1 MAITTFKPDTA
12 PQLADTVQW
21 ALSNGEP
28 MEVLGA
34 GTKRRL
40 GRPVQ
45 AAYALDLSALSGV
58 VAYEPEELVLTVKAG
73 TPLAEVLPMLAERH
87 QHFAFEPQDL
97 GPLYGLAP
105 DGGTVGGMMAA
116 ALAGPRRIQAGSAR
130 DHFLGVEGVSGRGE
144 IYKGGG
150 KVVKNV
156 TGYDLPKLMAGS
168 MGTLTAM
175 TEVTLKVLPAPED
188 VRTLILAGRDD
199 AAAVRALTLAM
210 QSPHEVSG
218 AAHLPVR
225 VAARSG
231 VAPVAGGGVSVTAVR
246 LEGFGPS
253 VAARVAA
260 LKDELG
266 ADAVL
271 DRDESLAL
279 WREIR
284 DVAFYCPLPNP
295 PPLRGGG
302 DLGTAAADPLS
313 REAGEG
319 WGGGTDSRLVWKFS
333 VAPSDGPRVA
343 AAIRRMAEA
352 DVYFDW
358 GGGLLWVAAEPGD
371 ADIRHALAGI
381 GGHAT
386 LVRAPDDVRA
396 SVPVYQPQPEPLAA
410 LASRVKESFD
420 PKRLLNPGRIYVGV

>member
-1 MAITTFKPDTA
+1 MTITTFKPDTA
-12 PQLADTVQW
+12 AQLADSVQW
-21 ALSNGEP
+21 ALSSGEP
-28 MEVLGA
+28 MEVLGT

-58 VAYEPEELVLTVKAG
+58 EAYEPDELVLTVRAG
-73 TPLAEVLPMLAERH
+73 TPLAEVLPMLAERR

-105 DGGTVGGMMAA
+105 GGGTVGGMLAA
-116 ALAGPRRIQAGSAR
+116 GLTGPRRIQAGSAR

-144 IYKGGG
+144 LYKGGG

-156 TGYDLPKLMAGS
+156 TGYDMPKLMAGS

-188 VRTLILAGRDD
+188 VRTLLLVGRDD
-199 AAAVRALTLAM
+199 PAAVRALTLAM

-218 AAHLPVR
+218 AAHLPAS

-231 VAPVAGGGVSVTAVR
+231 VPGVAGASAPVTAVR

-271 DRDESLAL
+271 DRDGSLAL

-284 DVAFYCPLPNP
+284 DVAYFVQPADRLIWKVSVP
-295 PPLRGGG
+295 P
-302 DLGTAAADPLS
+302 S
-313 REAGEG
+313 E
-319 WGGGTDSRLVWKFS
+319 
-333 VAPSDGPRVA
+333 GPRVA
-343 AAIRRMAEA
+343 AAIRAMTEAE
-352 DVYFDW
+352 VYFDW

-371 ADIRHALAGI
+371 ADIRKALDGA

-386 LVRAPDDVRA
+386 LIRALDDVRA
-396 SVPVYQPQPEPLAA
+396 SLPVYQPQPEPLAA
-410 LASRVKESFD
+410 LAARVKESFD
-420 PKRLLNPGRIYVGV
+420 PKRLLNPGRIYAGV

>member
-1 MAITTFKPDTA
+1 MTITTFKPDTA
-12 PQLADTVQW
+12 AQLADSMQW
-21 ALSNGEP
+21 ALSHGEP
-28 MEVLGA
+28 LEVLGT

-58 VAYEPEELVLTVKAG
+58 VAYEPEELVLTVRTG
-73 TPLAEVLPMLAERH
+73 TPLAEVLPMLAARR

-97 GPLYGLAP
+97 GPLYGLPAG
-105 DGGTVGGMMAA
+105 GGTVGGMLAA
-116 ALAGPRRIQAGSAR
+116 GLTGPRRIQAGSAR

-144 IYKGGG
+144 VYKGGG

-156 TGYDLPKLMAGS
+156 TGYDMPKLMAGS

-188 VRTLILAGRDD
+188 VRTLVLLGKGD
-199 AAAVRALTLAM
+199 AEAVRALTSAL

-218 AAHLPVR
+218 AAHLPAA

-231 VAPVAGGGVSVTAVR
+231 VVARLGGAATCIR

-271 DRDESLAL
+271 ERDDSLAL

-284 DVAFYCPLPNP
+284 DVAYFVQP
-295 PPLRGGG
+295 
-302 DLGTAAADPLS
+302 A
-313 REAGEG
+313 E
-319 WGGGTDSRLVWKFS
+319 RLVWKLS
-333 VAPSDGPRVA
+333 VPPSEGARVA
-343 AAIRRMAEA
+343 AAIREITEA

-371 ADIRHALAGI
+371 ADIRECLDGT

-386 LVRAPDDVRA
+386 LIRAPDDVRA
-396 SVPVYQPQPEPLAA
+396 SVPVYHPQPEPLAA
-410 LASRVKESFD
+410 LAARVKESFD
-420 PKRLLNPGRIYVGV
+420 PKRLLNPGRLYAGV

>member
-1 MAITTFKPDTA
+1 MTITTFKPDTA
-12 PQLADTVQW
+12 AQLADSVQW

-28 MEVLGA
+28 LEVLGT

-45 AAYALDLSALSGV
+45 AAYALDLSGMSGV
-58 VAYEPEELVLTVKAG
+58 VAYEPEELVLTVRAG
-73 TPLAEVLPMLAERH
+73 TPLADVLPMLAERR

-97 GPLYGLAP
+97 GPLYGLPAG
-105 DGGTVGGMMAA
+105 GGTVGGMLAA
-116 ALAGPRRIQAGSAR
+116 GLTGPRRIQAGSAR

-156 TGYDLPKLMAGS
+156 TGYDMPKLMAGS

-188 VRTLILAGRDD
+188 VRTLVLVGKDD
-199 AAAVRALTLAM
+199 AEAVRALTAAL

-218 AAHLPVR
+218 AAHLPAG

-231 VAPVAGGGVSVTAVR
+231 VAARLGGAATCIR

-260 LKDELG
+260 LTEELG

-271 DRDESLAL
+271 ERDESLAL

-284 DVAFYCPLPNP
+284 DVAFFVQP
-295 PPLRGGG
+295 
-302 DLGTAAADPLS
+302 A
-313 REAGEG
+313 E
-319 WGGGTDSRLVWKFS
+319 RLVWKLS
-333 VAPSDGPRVA
+333 VPPSEGPRVA
-343 AAIRRMAEA
+343 AAIRETAEA
-352 DVYFDW
+352 DLYFDW

-371 ADIRHALAGI
+371 ADIRDCLDGT

-386 LVRAPDDVRA
+386 LIRAPDDVRA
-396 SVPVYQPQPEPLAA
+396 SVPVYHPQPEPLAA
-410 LASRVKESFD
+410 LAARVKESFD
-420 PKRLLNPGRIYVGV
+420 PKRLLNPGRLYAGV

>member
-1 MAITTFKPDTA
+1 MTITTFKPDTA
-12 PQLADTVQW
+12 AQLADSVQW

-28 MEVLGA
+28 LEVLGT

-73 TPLAEVLPMLAERH
+73 TPLAEVLPMLAERR

-97 GPLYGLAP
+97 GPLYGLPAG
-105 DGGTVGGMMAA
+105 GGTVGGMLAA
-116 ALAGPRRIQAGSAR
+116 GLTGPRRIQAGSAR

-144 IYKGGG
+144 VYKGGG

-156 TGYDLPKLMAGS
+156 TGYDVPKLMAGS

-188 VRTLILAGRDD
+188 VRTLVLLGRDD
-199 AAAVRALTLAM
+199 SEAVRALTLAL

-218 AAHLPVR
+218 AAHLPAA

-231 VAPVAGGGVSVTAVR
+231 VVARLGGAATCIR

-260 LKDELG
+260 LTDELG

-271 DRDESLAL
+271 ERDESLAL

-284 DVAFYCPLPNP
+284 DVAFFAQP
-295 PPLRGGG
+295 
-302 DLGTAAADPLS
+302 A
-313 REAGEG
+313 E
-319 WGGGTDSRLVWKFS
+319 RLVWKLS
-333 VAPSDGPRVA
+333 VPPTEGPRVA
-343 AAIRRMAEA
+343 AAIRETTEA
-352 DVYFDW
+352 DLYFDW
-358 GGGLLWVAAEPGD
+358 GGGLLWVAAVPGA
-371 ADIRHALAGI
+371 ADIRACLDGT

-386 LVRAPDDVRA
+386 LIRAPDDVRA
-396 SVPVYQPQPEPLAA
+396 SVPVYHPQPEPLAT
-410 LASRVKESFD
+410 LAARVKESFD
-420 PKRLLNPGRIYVGV
+420 PKRLLNPGRIYAGV

>member
-1 MAITTFKPDTA
+1 MTITTFKPDT
-12 PQLADTVQW
+12 PDQLADTVRW

-28 MEVLGA
+28 MEVLGT

-45 AAYALDLSALSGV
+45 SAYALDLSALSGV
-58 VAYEPEELVLTVKAG
+58 VAYEPEELVLTVRTG
-73 TPLAEVLPMLAERH
+73 TPLAEVLPMLAGRN

-97 GPLYGLAP
+97 GPLYGLPAG
-105 DGGTVGGMMAA
+105 GGTVGGMMAA
-116 ALAGPRRIQAGSAR
+116 GLAGPRRIQAGSAR

-156 TGYDLPKLMAGS
+156 TGYDMPKLMAGS

-188 VRTLILAGRDD
+188 ARTLILAGRDD
-199 AAAVRALTLAM
+199 AAAVRALTAAL

-218 AAHLPVR
+218 AAHLPAS
-225 VAARSG
+225 VAARSD
-231 VAPVAGGGVSVTAVR
+231 VAAVSAAGTSVTAVR

-266 ADAVL
+266 ADTVL
-271 DRDESLAL
+271 ERDETLAL
-279 WREIR
+279 WREVR
-284 DVAFYCPLPNP
+284 DVAYFVQP
-295 PPLRGGG
+295 
-302 DLGTAAADPLS
+302 AD
-313 REAGEG
+313 
-319 WGGGTDSRLVWKFS
+319 RLVWKFS
-333 VAPSDGPRVA
+333 VPPSEGPRVA
-343 AAIRRMAEA
+343 AAIRELTEA
-352 DVYFDW
+352 DIYFDW

-371 ADIRHALAGI
+371 ADIRESLDGT

-386 LVRAPDDVRA
+386 LIRAPDDVRA

-410 LASRVKESFD
+410 LAARVKESFD
-420 PKRLLNPGRIYVGV
+420 PKRLLNPGRLYAGV